1 MIAKTIQGI
10 AKSSF
15 VQSLK
20 EKNRSK
26 IIIFPNW
33 NGVGLGFFV
42 FFCFLIS
49 SSIFFNSFSF
59 FSNFNSAD
67 LFIHLELLEQ
77 KDILMPNLK

>member
-10 AKSSF
+10 AKSPF
-15 VQSLK
+15 IQSLK

-49 SSIFFNSFSF
+49 VFY
-59 FSNFNSAD
+59 
-67 LFIHLELLEQ
+67 
-77 KDILMPNLK
+77 